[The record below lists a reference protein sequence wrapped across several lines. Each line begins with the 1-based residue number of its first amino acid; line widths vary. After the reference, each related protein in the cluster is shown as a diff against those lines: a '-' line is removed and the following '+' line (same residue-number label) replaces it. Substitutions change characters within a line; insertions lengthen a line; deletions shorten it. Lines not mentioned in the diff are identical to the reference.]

1 MRGAM
6 SSRSGSP
13 LISRP
18 RPGAAVAAAIVGIVI
33 GAQILIG
40 SFTQFGYAV
49 DNGMTWLLALI
60 AVNGVLWLVGGIQM
74 LGGRRTGL
82 LIGSGVWLALMLAF
96 VLWGW
101 MNALSTPGNSI
112 SMGWVAVTALVFAA
126 VPGIVLALAFRPS
139 VTQWI
144 VER

>member
-13 LISRP
+13 LTSRP

-40 SFTQFGYAV
+40 SFTQFGNAV

>member
-1 MRGAM
+1 MV
-6 SSRSGSP
+6 SP
-13 LISRP
+13 TRP
-18 RPGAAVAAAIVGIVI
+18 TPASAAAIVGIVI

-49 DNGMTWLLALI
+49 ENGMAWLLALI
-60 AVNGVLWLVGGIQM
+60 ALNGVLWLVGGIQM

-82 LIGSGVWLALMLAF
+82 LVGAGVWLALMLGF
-96 VLWGW
+96 VVWGW
-101 MNALSTPGNSI
+101 LNTLSTPSNSI
-112 SMGWVAVTALVFAA
+112 SMGWVLVTALVFAA
-126 VPGIVLALAFRPS
+126 VPGIVLALAYRPS

>member
-1 MRGAM
+1 M
-6 SSRSGSP
+6 SPRSGSP
-13 LISRP
+13 LISRS

-49 DNGMTWLLALI
+49 DNGMTWLLVLI
-60 AVNGVLWLVGGIQM
+60 ALNGVVWLVGGIQM
-74 LGGRRTGL
+74 LEGRRLGL
-82 LIGSGVWLALMLAF
+82 LVGSGLWLALMLGF
-96 VLWGW
+96 VVWGW
-101 MNALSTPGNSI
+101 LETLSTTGSSI
-112 SMGWVAVTALVFAA
+112 SLGWVVVTALVFAA
-126 VPGIVLALAFRPS
+126 VPGIVLALAYRPS